1 MTDYGC
7 SHDEML
13 LLVPEKYLQGV
24 IPNHVRRKDKADG
37 GGAPQDKVTARDRE
51 RFERWAHLGILQ
63 VYVWHHSEGFV
74 APRVSPP
81 GPLSISYTATRERCE
96 NTQPRASAWRLT
108 CARAALHRRRP
119 PAPGWRWRPCW

>member
-81 GPLSISYTATRERCE
+81 GPLSISYGHVGC
-96 NTQPRASAWRLT
+96 LK
-108 CARAALHRRRP
+108 ARAFP
-119 PAPGWRWRPCW
+119 PPRVSPPGPLSLGEVS